1 MSHAGIVQDLI
12 AWIEANLEQP
22 LDIDHVA
29 ERTGFSKWYL
39 QRMFK
44 HHTGYPLANY
54 IRRRRLSESACRLAT
69 SNEAILSVALAVG
82 FDSQQSFSRSF
93 KREYGESPG
102 MYRRM
107 AGKRQGGIPPCCAR
121 PPQPMQEVEQGVQQ
135 ARVRLHHAF
144 PPGEA
149 RVKER

>member
-39 QRMFK
+39 QHMFK

-69 SNEAILSVALAVG
+69 GNEAILSVALAVG

-107 AGKRQGGIPPCCAR
+107 AGKLQGGIPPCCAR
-121 PPQPMQEVEQGVQQ
+121 PPQPMQGVQQ

-149 RVKER
+149 RVEER

>member
-1 MSHAGIVQDLI
+1 MV
-12 AWIEANLEQP
+12 
-22 LDIDHVA
+22 
-29 ERTGFSKWYL
+29 ERAGFSKWYL

-54 IRRRRLSESACRLAT
+54 IRRRRLCESACRLAT
-69 SNEAILSVALAVG
+69 GKKAILSVALAVG

-102 MYRRM
+102 IYRRM
-107 AGKRQGGIPPCCAR
+107 AGKRQGGIPLCCVC
-121 PPQPMQEVEQGVQQ
+121 PKQPMQDAEHDVQQ
-135 ARVRLHHAF
+135 AQARARLHHAF

-149 RVKER
+149 RVEDR